1 MDSALLGIYATLKQG
16 FHKPCADPAKLYADT
31 KDYPTLKKAE
41 KILQVCKEQGIAVH
55 PTKRKDL
62 PPVLYLKG
70 DIAFS
75 QKIVGVCGP
84 SRLDDSAKTAL
95 CAAVKTAQGLGCTII
110 SGTLGDSE
118 ALTHTCGDNTVA
130 LLNDGNFEPF
140 KRAISEFYPGVPPLK
155 PYFNYKNELLCLLCD
170 IIIYTKEEKG
180 SRSLYTRDFANTL
193 NKKVITLIEDD
204 TFVLPVP
211 PDGLTPDE
219 AAVYSAFSQKIQ
231 DYDLIKIKT
240 GLDDSALSMALFSL
254 EVKGVLAQLPLSRYE
269 MIL

>member
-16 FHKPCADPAKLYADT
+16 FHKPCENTAKLYADT

-62 PPVLYLKG
+62 PPVLYIKG
-70 DIAFS
+70 DISFS

-95 CAAVKTAQGLGCTII
+95 CAAVKTAKALGYTII

-118 ALTHTCGDNTVA
+118 TLTRKYAVNTVA
-130 LLNDGNFEPF
+130 MLNDGNFEPYS
-140 KRAISEFYPGVPPLK
+140 RAISEFYPGVPPLK

-180 SRSLYTRDFANTL
+180 SRSLYTRDFANSL
-193 NKKVITLIEDD
+193 KKQVITLIEDD
-204 TFVLPVP
+204 AFAPPPP
-211 PDGLTPDE
+211 PDGLSADE
-219 AAVYSAFSQKIQ
+219 RAVYEAFSQKIQ
-231 DYDLIKIKT
+231 DYDLIKVKT
-240 GLDDSALSMALFSL
+240 GMDDSVLSMALFSL
-254 EVKGVLAQLPLSRYE
+254 VIKGVLAQLPLSRYE
-269 MIL
+269 MIF